1 MKDTEN
7 FEKKLKRLEEIASK
21 LENEEVGIEEALTLF
36 QEGMKL
42 GNECKKILNDIELK
56 VQKVIKDLDGEKLET
71 EPFDE

>member
-21 LENEEVGIEEALTLF
+21 LENEEVGIEEALALF

-56 VQKVIKDLDGEKLET
+56 VQKVIKDIDGEKLET
-71 EPFDE
+71 GPFDE

>member
-21 LENEEVGIEEALTLF
+21 LENEEVGIEEALALF

-56 VQKVIKDLDGEKLET
+56 VQKVIKDIEGEKLET